1 VTLDVDQ
8 LDACAVVPLNLI
20 VLVPWVAPKFAPVTT
35 TAAPAAPDVVERLV
49 SRGATVNATPLLLT
63 PPARTTTEPVVAVAG
78 TGTEILVALHDVGVA
93 SVPLNETVLAP
104 FVAPKFDPAM
114 MTVLPEAP
122 PVGER
127 DVIDGAATTVNVV
140 ALLLAFDTRTTTF
153 CAPVDTEGTVTT
165 ICVEFQLAIA
175 LAAVLPNF
183 TVLLP
188 WVDPNPVPAI
198 VTCDPTAPDVG
209 ESEDTL
215 GAALLGTAE
224 KNSKSRTTEKTGSRD
239 KACLAFAVSWGGI
252 IVSEG
257 APS

>member
-1 VTLDVDQ
+1 MTLDVDQ

-20 VLVPWVAPKFAPVTT
+20 VLVPWVALKFAPVTT

-63 PPARTTTEPVVAVAG
+63 PPARTTTVPVVAVAG

-104 FVAPKFDPAM
+104 FVAPKFEPAM

-175 LAAVLPNF
+175 LAAVLPNL

-188 WVDPNPVPAI
+188 WVDPNPVPLI
-198 VTCDPTAPDVG
+198 VTWAPTAPDVG
-209 ESEDTL
+209 DSDDTL
-215 GAALLGTAE
+215 GAAAPRAAR
-224 KNSKSRTTEKTGSRD
+224 KKSRSSTAAKTGSRE
-239 KACLAFAVSWGGI
+239 KVCLEFDLCWGGI
-252 IVSEG
+252 VVSEG